1 MRQMGVS
8 LTTKSCGIYDLSG
21 EFKLLRKI
29 KALGYNGV
37 SFYVDWALIEGKPG
51 EPYLEGIFDLDPF
64 FDAAS
69 KAGLYLIARPGPYI
83 NSELSGGGLPGWLQR
98 LKGERRSTSPDYL
111 NATEA
116 YIAKVAEKI
125 ERAQITNGGPVVLF
139 QPENEYSLAVGA
151 SSYIESTKLLEPA
164 YMEYVE
170 QQARRNGILVPLISN
185 DMTPLGHW
193 APGTGQGEA
202 DIYAHDSYPFYDGSL
217 IGPEFQRVFQKELI
231 GRSIK
236 ILNIYMTYGGTNW
249 GNMGHPEGYTSY
261 DHGAM
266 IAEDRSITREKYS
279 EAKLQAHFLQA
290 SPAYLTAIPENKTH
304 AYVGTEQISVTPIG
318 NHPTR
323 FYLVRHTDWT
333 SCVGNL
339 REAECVSTSSGNL
352 TIPQLGG
359 NITLNGRDSKIHVTD
374 YDVGGT
380 NLIYSS
386 AEIFTWKKYEG
397 RTVLLLYGGEG
408 ELHEFALPSSA
419 GNCTA
424 EGEGVTIHSKGSMTV
439 VQWQVEP
446 TRRVVHFGNGLEV
459 YLLWRNDAYNYWVLD
474 LSAPEPIGNYYSSTK
489 TSVIVKAGYLLRS
502 AVFSGGALHLT
513 GDTNST
519 TELEII
525 SGIPPNCS
533 AVTLNSEALSTF
545 SLVGGRLQASVR
557 YNAPTVR
564 LPDLYS
570 LDWKYV
576 DSLPEISTTYDDSN
590 WIECVLSKSN
600 NPRNLTTPA
609 SLYAGDYGFHAGS
622 LIYRGH
628 FVPSE
633 SEKQFNLTTQGGDA
647 FGYSLWINQTFLQS
661 FAGDASSANHTQ
673 SFNLSGL
680 QVGQPY
686 VLTLVMD
693 HMGLNMNSFIHSET
707 TKEPRGILDYSLSGQ
722 PQSDIIWKMTGNL
735 GGEDYVDTVRGPL
748 NEGAMYAERQGYH
761 QPEPPSASWV
771 SRSPLEEVATAG
783 IGFYSA
789 TFDLD
794 LPASGYDIPLS
805 LVFTE
810 VKTTEGTLANFRCQ
824 IYVNGYQYGKYTNAP
839 PEVNNLGPQTS
850 FPVPEGI
857 LNYNGRNTLA
867 ITLWNL
873 DDAGVGLVDLQLV
886 STQVIQS
893 GYKKPSQAPQPA
905 WMEREGA
912 F

>member
-1 MRQMGVS
+1 
-8 LTTKSCGIYDLSG
+8 
-21 EFKLLRKI
+21 
-29 KALGYNGV
+29 
-37 SFYVDWALIEGKPG
+37 
-51 EPYLEGIFDLDPF
+51 
-64 FDAAS
+64 
-69 KAGLYLIARPGPYI
+69 
-83 NSELSGGGLPGWLQR
+83 
-98 LKGERRSTSPDYL
+98 
-111 NATEA
+111 
-116 YIAKVAEKI
+116 
-125 ERAQITNGGPVVLF
+125 
-139 QPENEYSLAVGA
+139 
-151 SSYIESTKLLEPA
+151 
-164 YMEYVE
+164 MEYVE

-185 DMTPLGHW
+185 DMIPLGNW

-202 DIYAHDSYPFYDGSL
+202 DIYAHDSYPFYDGCANPTNWSDPTPLIALDYTYQNHLQQSPSTPYSVLEFQGGAPDPWGGVGLDKCAAL

-304 AYVGTEQISVTPIG
+304 AYVDTEQILITPIG

-333 SCVGNL
+333 SWNPTPYRLTVP
-339 REAECVSTSSGNL
+339 TSAGNL
-352 TIPQLGG
+352 TVPQLGG
-359 NITLNGRDSKIHVTD
+359 TLTLNGRDSKIHVTD

-446 TRRVVHFGNGLEV
+446 TRRVVHLGNGLEV

-474 LSAPEPIGNYYSSTK
+474 LPAPEPIGNYYSSTK

-525 SGIPPNCS
+525 SGIPPDCS
-533 AVTLNSEALSTF
+533 AVTLNSEALSTV
-545 SLVGGRLQASVR
+545 SLGVGRLQTSVQ

-564 LPDLYS
+564 LPDLHS

-590 WIECVLSKSN
+590 WIECVLLKSN

-647 FGYSLWINQTFLQS
+647 FGHSLWINQTFLQS
-661 FAGDASSANHTQ
+661 FAGDASSTNHTQ

-707 TKEPRGILDYSLSGQ
+707 MKEPRGILDYSLSGQ
-722 PQSDIIWKMTGNL
+722 PQSDITWKMTGNL
-735 GGEDYVDTVRGPL
+735 GGEDYVDIVRGPL
-748 NEGAMYAERQGYH
+748 NEGAI
-761 QPEPPSASWV
+761 
-771 SRSPLEEVATAG
+771 SPFEGMAVAG

-810 VKTTEGTLANFRCQ
+810 GKTTEGTLANFRCQ
-824 IYVNGYQYGKYTNAP
+824 IYVNGYQYGKYI
-839 PEVNNLGPQTS
+839 NNLGPQTS

-893 GYKKPSQAPQPA
+893 GYKKPSQAPQPV

>member
-1 MRQMGVS
+1 
-8 LTTKSCGIYDLSG
+8 
-21 EFKLLRKI
+21 
-29 KALGYNGV
+29 
-37 SFYVDWALIEGKPG
+37 
-51 EPYLEGIFDLDPF
+51 
-64 FDAAS
+64 
-69 KAGLYLIARPGPYI
+69 
-83 NSELSGGGLPGWLQR
+83 
-98 LKGERRSTSPDYL
+98 
-111 NATEA
+111 
-116 YIAKVAEKI
+116 
-125 ERAQITNGGPVVLF
+125 
-139 QPENEYSLAVGA
+139 
-151 SSYIESTKLLEPA
+151 
-164 YMEYVE
+164 MEYVE

-185 DMTPLGHW
+185 DMTPLGNW

-202 DIYAHDSYPFYDGSL
+202 DIYAHDSYPFYNGCANPTNWSDPTPLIALDYTYQNHLQQSPSTPYSVLEFQGGAPDPWGGVGLDKCAAL

-304 AYVGTEQISVTPIG
+304 AYVDTEQILVTPIG

-333 SCVGNL
+333 SWNPTPYRLTVP
-339 REAECVSTSSGNL
+339 TSAGNL
-352 TIPQLGG
+352 TVPQLGG
-359 NITLNGRDSKIHVTD
+359 TLTLNGRDSKIHVTD

-386 AEIFTWKKYEG
+386 AEIFTWKKYAG
-397 RTVLLLYGGEG
+397 RTVLLLYGGE
-408 ELHEFALPSSA
+408 
-419 GNCTA
+419 
-424 EGEGVTIHSKGSMTV
+424 
-439 VQWQVEP
+439 
-446 TRRVVHFGNGLEV
+446 
-459 YLLWRNDAYNYWVLD
+459 
-474 LSAPEPIGNYYSSTK
+474 
-489 TSVIVKAGYLLRS
+489 
-502 AVFSGGALHLT
+502 
-513 GDTNST
+513 
-519 TELEII
+519 
-525 SGIPPNCS
+525 
-533 AVTLNSEALSTF
+533 
-545 SLVGGRLQASVR
+545 
-557 YNAPTVR
+557 VR
-564 LPDLYS
+564 LPDLHS

-576 DSLPEISTTYDDSN
+576 DSLPEIFTTYDDSN
-590 WIECVLSKSN
+590 WIECVLLKSN
-600 NPRNLTTPA
+600 NPRNLTTPT

-647 FGYSLWINQTFLQS
+647 FGHSLWINQTFLQS

-707 TKEPRGILDYSLSGQ
+707 MKEPRGILDYSLSGQ
-722 PQSDIIWKMTGNL
+722 PQSDITWTMTGNL
-735 GGEDYVDTVRGPL
+735 GGEDYVDIVRGPL
-748 NEGAMYAERQGYH
+748 NEGAI
-761 QPEPPSASWV
+761 
-771 SRSPLEEVATAG
+771 SPFEGIAAAG

-824 IYVNGYQYGKYTNAP
+824 IYVNGYQYGKYI
-839 PEVNNLGPQTS
+839 NNLGPQTS

-873 DDAGVGLVDLQLV
+873 DDADVGLVDLQLV

-893 GYKKPSQAPQPA
+893 GYKKPSQAPQPV
-905 WMEREGA
+905 WTEREGA